1 MKTKAVYLVFAMALA
16 SGAVAYGAL
25 GGSHADRVA
34 GPRAFAEDG
43 PRVKLS
49 GHTKGLYPGRHR
61 RIRVT
66 VQNPFP
72 HAVKVRLVVARVK
85 DAGPGCSRHNLVT
98 RRSRELRPVRGG
110 GWRHVRIAPHSA
122 RRVRVWLRMRR
133 RAPDACQ
140 RARFPLR
147 FRAKVR

>member
-1 MKTKAVYLVFAMALA
+1 MKTKAVYLALA
-16 SGAVAYGAL
+16 IALACGAVAYGAL
-25 GGSHADRVA
+25 GGSDADRVA
-34 GPRAFAEDG
+34 GPRAFG

-49 GHTKGLYPGRHR
+49 GHVKGLYPGRHR

-66 VQNPFP
+66 VRTPFR
-72 HAVKVRLVVARVK
+72 HGVKVRLVVARVK

-98 RRSRELRPVRGG
+98 RRSRGLRPVRGG

-140 RARFPLR
+140 QARFPLR
-147 FRAKVR
+147 FRARVRVRA